1 MLIIAICNNRK
12 ESSTLRAMLSASEPL
27 KGVEYAVT
35 VFESKEALLGAFRD
49 NPKCFD
55 IVLLDPALGDGGSPN
70 AAHYIRKV
78 NADCPIILTAQNDDL
93 AMAGYSVFATGY
105 LVRPY
110 SQTQLDFFLR
120 RAIYLCG
127 RSQSEG
133 LFYVKEKQEYVAV
146 SEVDLVFVESSL
158 KYLLLHLADGSVVR
172 TLMPLE
178 RLCDELRGNQFL
190 LSHKSFLV
198 NMDYITGVA
207 PYEFTLGSYGMAAI
221 TQRRYPQIRNTYFAY
236 SRRRTDEISGI
247 CDD

>member
-1 MLIIAICNNRK
+1 MLRIAICNNRK
-12 ESSTLRAMLSASEPL
+12 GGSTLRAMLSASEPL

-35 VFESKEALLGAFRD
+35 VFENKETLLDAFRD

-55 IVLLDPALGDGGSPN
+55 IVLLDPALGDAGSPKV
-70 AAHYIRKV
+70 AHYIRRV
-78 NADCPIILTAQNDDL
+78 NADCPIILTAQNNEL
-93 AMAGYSVFATGY
+93 AMEGYSVFATGY

-133 LFYVKEKQEYVAV
+133 VFYVKEKQEYVAV
-146 SEVDLVFVESSL
+146 SQAELVFAESSL
-158 KYLLLHLADGSVVR
+158 KYLLLHRADGSVVR
-172 TLMPLE
+172 TLMPLK
-178 RLCDELRGNQFL
+178 RLCDELRGGQFL

-236 SRRRTDEISGI
+236 SRRRADEISGI